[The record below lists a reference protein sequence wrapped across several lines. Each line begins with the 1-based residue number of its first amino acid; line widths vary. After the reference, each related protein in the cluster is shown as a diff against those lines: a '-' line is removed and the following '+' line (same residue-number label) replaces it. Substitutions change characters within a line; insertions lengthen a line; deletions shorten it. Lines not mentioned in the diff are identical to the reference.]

1 MPLSLDTP
9 NVGVR
14 CHNRPCELSVSP
26 DQASGRAMSQC
37 PGHPESSSDRCKI
50 KTNKGDAFIYAVWS
64 ANVVK
69 SPGTGPGK
77 DSKARQGAQPR
88 SRRDCTPSSRQG
100 RRIRWEADNP
110 HCQIGSVSYTT
121 SNTPIGRQS
130 GGGRDEGLT

>member
-1 MPLSLDTP
+1 MPPSLDTP

-69 SPGTGPGK
+69 SLGTGPSKG
-77 DSKARQGAQPR
+77 SKASREHSR
-88 SRRDCTPSSRQG
+88 SRGTGTPLLVPMPSHPRM
-100 RRIRWEADNP
+100 AYNP
-110 HCQIGSVSYTT
+110 HFQIGSVFYTT

-130 GGGRDEGLT
+130 GVAVMRD